1 MIKTIEMPFIDWCR
15 RVVASEDRYVIVDTE
30 TTGMYGEVIDL
41 AILDM
46 KGTPLYNKLIRPSC
60 LKPGS
65 KILCIDPDARAKHRI
80 SDDMLFDAPTLL
92 DEWYDICQI
101 VAGRTI
107 ITYNAKFDSERITY
121 SLRKHGMHLCESC
134 QWQYQCAML
143 GYAQFY
149 DAPPRWE
156 GAGPAWQAL
165 GTACSQ
171 QGIRLNP
178 KFMHRAL
185 SDCLATLALI
195 RQIAATG
202 ENSPRYEP

>member
-1 MIKTIEMPFIDWCR
+1 LIKPITEPFIDWCCLR
-15 RVVASEDRYVIVDTE
+15 IASDDAVIVDTE
-30 TTGMYGEVIDL
+30 TTGKYGEVIDL
-41 AILDM
+41 AIIDA
-46 KGTPLYNKLIRPSC
+46 KGEELYNKLLRPSC

-65 KILCIDPDARAKHRI
+65 KILCIDPDAEAVHHI
-80 SDDMLFDAPTLL
+80 SEAMLASAPTIL
-92 DEWYDICQI
+92 DEWYEVCQI

-107 ITYNAKFDSERITY
+107 ITYNARFDSERITY
-121 SLRKHGMHLCESC
+121 SLRKHGMHLCPSC
-134 QWQYQCAML
+134 RWEYECAML
-143 GYAQFY
+143 GYAEFY

-156 GAGPAWQAL
+156 GAGPAWQPL

-195 RQIAATG
+195 RQIAAAG
-202 ENSPRYEP
+202 ENSRRYRP